1 MKAGAPVSADL
12 CPADVDEER
21 ATLGS
26 LIVCVG
32 TASNVHLLREDDF
45 SLSSHRAVYRAI
57 TRLVAAGE
65 ANLDYLLLCQE
76 LRRLGELE
84 SVGGAAFVSE
94 LGNLVVCARD
104 FGSRVRIL
112 RELGRR
118 RQLLRAAEE
127 LTVRAADLT
136 SPVGA
141 TVAWLRA
148 EVEK

>member
-1 MKAGAPVSADL
+1 MADRW
-12 CPADVDEER
+12 PADVDEER
-21 ATLGS
+21 ATIGS

-45 SLSSHRAVYRAI
+45 SLSSHRVAYRAI

-65 ANLDYLLLCQE
+65 ASLDYLLLCQE
-76 LRRLGELE
+76 LRRSGELDA
-84 SVGGAAFVSE
+84 VGGAAYVSE
-94 LGNLVVCARD
+94 LGNSVVCARN
-104 FGSRVRIL
+104 FGSRVKIL

-127 LTVRAADLT
+127 LSARAADLT
-136 SPVGA
+136 TPVDA
-141 TVAWLRA
+141 TVTWLRA